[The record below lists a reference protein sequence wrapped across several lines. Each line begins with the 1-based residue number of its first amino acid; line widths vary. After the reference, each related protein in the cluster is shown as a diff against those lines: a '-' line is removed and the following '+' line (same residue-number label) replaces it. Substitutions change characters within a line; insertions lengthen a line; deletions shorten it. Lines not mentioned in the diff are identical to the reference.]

1 VGEGPVFSMGREL
14 ASAEQVEWELKCS
27 RAVTSDVIWKL
38 DAYRSALFLLDVAR
52 TDARA
57 DARAAF
63 ATRPEE
69 GIAAQLI
76 RAAGSVS
83 ANIGEGYSRST
94 RADRLRFLGYAL
106 GSARECMSWYHALT
120 DALPRP
126 TLDSRLLLLSRI
138 RALLLGLIR
147 SLRAKSAPHHEF
159 EG

>member
-1 VGEGPVFSMGREL
+1 MGEGPVFSMGREP

-57 DARAAF
+57 AF

-69 GIAAQLI
+69 GIAAQLM